1 MTGVR
6 RTPDQTLTEA
16 QRLLDAGLVFQAHE
30 VLEDA
35 WKAAGSGERDL
46 WRGLAQLA
54 VGLTHAARGNPR
66 GAITVLSRGAA
77 ALDEHPDPGAYGLDV
92 PALVAWT
99 DRAVADVRSGRAIG
113 APLRLRPG
121 R

>member
-77 ALDEHPDPGAYGLDV
+77 VLGEHPDPGAYGLDV